1 MQALLKWILTFLLDY
16 LWAKLL
22 PVAKKTIEKVKR
34 KVPQEEA
41 TKKLE
46 EANEKGA
53 SVEEKE
59 KLEKDFLN
67 S

>member
-1 MQALLKWILTFLLDY
+1 MLKTILLTILEF
-16 LWAKLL
+16 LWAKLY
-22 PVAKKTIEKVKR
+22 PIAKKAIDKIAR
-34 KVPQEEA
+34 KKPQEEA

-46 EANEKGA
+46 EANKAGA